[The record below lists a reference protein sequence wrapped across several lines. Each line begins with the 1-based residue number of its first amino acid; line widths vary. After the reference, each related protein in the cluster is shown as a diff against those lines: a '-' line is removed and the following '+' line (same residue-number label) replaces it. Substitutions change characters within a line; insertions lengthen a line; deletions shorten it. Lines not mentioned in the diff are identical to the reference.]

1 MANTGIARQY
11 MAGTGTDWAV
21 VKQPRHF
28 VAMRSVHLCGYVRR
42 GNASHGP
49 AGGLTGQ
56 SLNNPDTF
64 MPMHGI
70 ARKGLQMLSMARTG
84 METITINKGDI

>member
-1 MANTGIARQY
+1 MEVRGAARISADESGEAWPIRGIARQY

-49 AGGLTGQ
+49 ARGLTGQ
-56 SLNNPDTF
+56 SLNNPDYF
-64 MPMHGI
+64 MPMHGT
-70 ARKGLQMLSMARTG
+70 A
-84 METITINKGDI
+84 